1 TQTAHWQAKGCA
13 CRLRG
18 EGLLRDP
25 ATWCDGLRA
34 TRCFHSPWSHLDV
47 RQSPTSASSG
57 SAAQQEA
64 TADRF
69 CTRGLRAVSRG
80 IGDPLARRA
89 HRGDPE
95 AAGGAKAGAAARSG
109 SSSSSSSRAE
119 IFKRRWAVWARRAP
133 RCSPALAPQGGGAW
147 QGMPEG
153 PRPTAGPDG
162 HARSGQAH
170 KTLKRRGE
178 GEARRGEVE

>member
-80 IGDPLARRA
+80 RKQWHGHKLLRWRP
-89 HRGDPE
+89 
-95 AAGGAKAGAAARSG
+95 KAGALGKACQRGRGRRQGLMAMPGPARHTKHLSGGEKGRLGAARWSET
-109 SSSSSSSRAE
+109 RN
-119 IFKRRWAVWARRAP
+119 
-133 RCSPALAPQGGGAW
+133 
-147 QGMPEG
+147 
-153 PRPTAGPDG
+153 
-162 HARSGQAH
+162 
-170 KTLKRRGE
+170 
-178 GEARRGEVE
+178 

>member
-69 CTRGLRAVSRG
+69 CTRGLRAVNFQKTLGGLGSSGSTVLSSAGAPRRG
-80 IGDPLARRA
+80 RLARHAR
-89 HRGDPE
+89 
-95 AAGGAKAGAAARSG
+95 GAAADG
-109 SSSSSSSRAE
+109 RA
-119 IFKRRWAVWARRAP
+119 
-133 RCSPALAPQGGGAW
+133 
-147 QGMPEG
+147 
-153 PRPTAGPDG
+153 
-162 HARSGQAH
+162 
-170 KTLKRRGE
+170 
-178 GEARRGEVE
+178 

>member
-69 CTRGLRAVSRG
+69 YFQKTLGGLGSSGSTVLSSAGAPRRGR
-80 IGDPLARRA
+80 LARHAR
-89 HRGDPE
+89 
-95 AAGGAKAGAAARSG
+95 GAAADG
-109 SSSSSSSRAE
+109 RA
-119 IFKRRWAVWARRAP
+119 
-133 RCSPALAPQGGGAW
+133 
-147 QGMPEG
+147 
-153 PRPTAGPDG
+153 
-162 HARSGQAH
+162 
-170 KTLKRRGE
+170 
-178 GEARRGEVE
+178 

>member
-1 TQTAHWQAKGCA
+1 CLPPRRRIGRQKVA
-13 CRLRG
+13 
-18 EGLLRDP
+18 LLRDP

-80 IGDPLARRA
+80 RKQWHGHKLLERRA
-89 HRGDPE
+89 D
-95 AAGGAKAGAAARSG
+95 
-109 SSSSSSSRAE
+109 
-119 IFKRRWAVWARRAP
+119 FLDRRR
-133 RCSPALAPQGGGAW
+133 
-147 QGMPEG
+147 
-153 PRPTAGPDG
+153 T
-162 HARSGQAH
+162 
-170 KTLKRRGE
+170 
-178 GEARRGEVE
+178 